1 MGIGRGEEEEIWRK
15 KRKVKMRTKEPC
27 VLLLLSHF
35 PLLFPSLDD
44 SSKIRRVSKF
54 YPELL
59 GMASSLC
66 FQNTSVSASSL
77 FFHFH
82 LLRLYFSSSSF
93 MVENYHI
100 EVNVCTDFG
109 GRQYTLSGSCP

>member
-1 MGIGRGEEEEIWRK
+1 VGIGRGEEEEIWRK

-59 GMASSLC
+59 GMAL
-66 FQNTSVSASSL
+66 SVSASYL
-77 FFHFH
+77 FFLFH